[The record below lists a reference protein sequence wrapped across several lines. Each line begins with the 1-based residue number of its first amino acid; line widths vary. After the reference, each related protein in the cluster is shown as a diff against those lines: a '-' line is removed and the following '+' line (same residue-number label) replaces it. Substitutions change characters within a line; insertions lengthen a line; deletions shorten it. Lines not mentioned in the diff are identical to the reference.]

1 MNVSSNSSNLSFEF
15 SADSKAEI
23 QNIFRDLAKQ
33 AVSEVMQSPVERKM
47 FLNKSEAQAYIG
59 VSYATLQKLIAQGL
73 PVIQIDGKILL
84 SKVSINEFLKSIEK
98 WYKSLAT
105 EF

>member
-1 MNVSSNSSNLSFEF
+1 MESNSSNLSFEF

-98 WYKSLAT
+98 
-105 EF
+105 

>member
-1 MNVSSNSSNLSFEF
+1 MVMNVASNSSNLSFEF

-84 SKVSINEFLKSIEK
+84 SKVSINEYLRSIEK
-98 WYKSLAT
+98 
-105 EF
+105 

>member
-1 MNVSSNSSNLSFEF
+1 MNVASNSSNLSFEY

-98 WYKSLAT
+98 
-105 EF
+105 

>member
-1 MNVSSNSSNLSFEF
+1 MNVASNSSILSFEF

>member
-1 MNVSSNSSNLSFEF
+1 MNVASNSSNLSFEF
-15 SADSKAEI
+15 SADAKAEI

-98 WYKSLAT
+98 
-105 EF
+105 

>member
-1 MNVSSNSSNLSFEF
+1 MNVASNSSNLSFEF
-15 SADSKAEI
+15 SDDSKAEI

-98 WYKSLAT
+98 
-105 EF
+105 

>member
-1 MNVSSNSSNLSFEF
+1 MASNSSNLSFEF

-23 QNIFRDLAKQ
+23 QNIFRDLAQQ

-47 FLNKSEAQAYIG
+47 FLNKSEAQAYIC
-59 VSYATLQKLIAQGL
+59 VSYATLQKRIAQGL

-84 SKVSINEFLKSIEK
+84 SKVSINEYLRSIEK
-98 WYKSLAT
+98 
-105 EF
+105 

>member
-1 MNVSSNSSNLSFEF
+1 MNVASNSSNLSFEF

-84 SKVSINEFLKSIEK
+84 SKVSINEYLRSIEK
-98 WYKSLAT
+98 
-105 EF
+105 

>member
-1 MNVSSNSSNLSFEF
+1 MASNSSNLSFEF

-23 QNIFRDLAKQ
+23 QKIFRDLAKQ
-33 AVSEVMQSPVERKM
+33 AVSEVMESPFERKM
-47 FLNKSEAQAYIG
+47 FLNKSEAQTYIG

-84 SKVSINEFLKSIEK
+84 SKVSINEYLKSIEK
-98 WYKSLAT
+98 
-105 EF
+105 

>member
-1 MNVSSNSSNLSFEF
+1 MNVASNSSNLSFEF
-15 SADSKAEI
+15 SADSKTEI

-98 WYKSLAT
+98 
-105 EF
+105 

>member
-1 MNVSSNSSNLSFEF
+1 MNVATNSSNLSFEF

-98 WYKSLAT
+98 
-105 EF
+105 

>member
-1 MNVSSNSSNLSFEF
+1 MNVASNSSNLSFEF

-98 WYKSLAT
+98 
-105 EF
+105 

>member
-1 MNVSSNSSNLSFEF
+1 MNVASNSSNLSFEF

-73 PVIQIDGKILL
+73 PVIQIDGQILL

-98 WYKSLAT
+98 
-105 EF
+105 

>member
-1 MNVSSNSSNLSFEF
+1 MNVASNSSNLSFEF

-84 SKVSINEFLKSIEK
+84 SKVSINEYLKSIEK
-98 WYKSLAT
+98 
-105 EF
+105 